1 LDDSRSRF
9 WEQLI
14 SDWVAVVVLAFLLQG
29 LWFGLGA
36 FLGGW
41 KPAWTPGFS
50 NASQG
55 FLGLWLALVIVGLWV
70 GYYRA
75 RKARIVPT
83 GRR

>member
-1 LDDSRSRF
+1 MDDSRSRF

-14 SDWVAVVVLAFLLQG
+14 VDWVSVVVLAFLLQG

-41 KPAWTPGFS
+41 QPSWRPGFS
-50 NASQG
+50 SASQG
-55 FLGLWLALVIVGLWV
+55 FLGLWLALLIVGLLA
-70 GYYRA
+70 GYFRA
-75 RKARIVPT
+75 RKARIVPP

>member
-9 WEQLI
+9 WERLI
-14 SDWVAVVVLAFLLQG
+14 VDWVAVAVVAFLLQG

-36 FLGGW
+36 LLGAWNPDWSEGFGAASRSFLI
-41 KPAWTPGFS
+41 
-50 NASQG
+50 
-55 FLGLWLALVIVGLWV
+55 LWLVVLVGGLAF

-75 RKARIVPT
+75 RNARIAPT